1 MARNWVRALPIV
13 VAVAV
18 IGAGAALGFGRAEP
32 PVVPET
38 VTLSAGA
45 PKGASV
51 VGTWKAGPPPTPT
64 SFAVADATVGL
75 VHLFAQPGSIGLGAV
90 AGKPA
95 VPLAARPTMDNP
107 TWEHLPVVFL
117 VLQDKGA
124 WLHVRVSSRPNNL
137 TAWVARSE
145 VRLRTVPNHV
155 VVQVG
160 ARRITVYHGDTVL
173 LQDTVAVGTD
183 RTPTPLGNFF
193 VDGAVHVPYDTGPY
207 GPFQVSVSGFSNV
220 LSSFG
225 GGIGQ
230 IALHG
235 TNHPQLLGQ
244 AVSNG
249 CIRMANTTIT
259 KVVQLAPLGTPV
271 DVVA

>member
-1 MARNWVRALPIV
+1 MAKPWLRAIPV
-13 VAVAV
+13 VIAVAV
-18 IGAGAALGFGRAEP
+18 VAGGAAIGFSRAEP
-32 PVVPET
+32 PVVPKV

-45 PKGASV
+45 ARTASIT
-51 VGTWKAGPPPTPT
+51 GSWKAGKPPTPT
-64 SFAVADATVGL
+64 SFPVADATVPL
-75 VHLFAQPGSIGLGAV
+75 VHLYE
-90 AGKPA
+90 KPD
-95 VPLAARPTMDNP
+95 VPLAVRPTMDNP
-107 TWEHLPVVFL
+107 TWENLPVVFL
-117 VLQDKGA
+117 VLEDKGQ

-137 TAWVARSE
+137 TAWVQRSE

-155 VVQVG
+155 LIEVG
-160 ARRITVYHGDTVL
+160 ARRITVFHGDTVL
-173 LQDTVAVGTD
+173 LQDRVAVGTD
-183 RTPTPLGNFF
+183 RTPTPTGNFF

-220 LSSFG
+220 LQSFG

-230 IALHG
+230 IAMHG

-249 CIRMANTTIT
+249 CIRMDNLTIT